1 MDYRKLAPAASGSSK
16 VSSRTPCFWTQL
28 HTRKR
33 QQPWLHGS
41 LQSEILLGKNEFL
54 KDHFSLVQM
63 GCTQDPQ
70 GPILVRA
77 DIWPITKFVKNSDL
91 ENLLNIGMKREK
103 FPMLTAVTNGLDT
116 IISIRFST
124 KSRFIFLSRTYIT
137 YIKSDHC

>member
-1 MDYRKLAPAASGSSK
+1 
-16 VSSRTPCFWTQL
+16 
-28 HTRKR
+28 
-33 QQPWLHGS
+33 
-41 LQSEILLGKNEFL
+41 
-54 KDHFSLVQM
+54 M

-70 GPILVRA
+70 EPILVRA

-124 KSRFIFLSRTYIT
+124 KSRFIFYIELSFNPIIVKRKKIRF
-137 YIKSDHC
+137 